1 MPFEM
6 AGTSYFRSRA
16 VCKTLLALVT
26 ARPSTSRAYI
36 FYREMFP
43 DYGLLLPPLIRLCF
57 WSRFRSNHQLII
69 LFRGCHLVSESDGG
83 NEGKM
88 RSLSLKEAQEQSSD
102 GFQARSRVLQRD
114 LDMGLKARPETLI
127 GPKIGGKQT
136 SFLSRDKG

>member
-1 MPFEM
+1 
-6 AGTSYFRSRA
+6 
-16 VCKTLLALVT
+16 
-26 ARPSTSRAYI
+26 
-36 FYREMFP
+36 
-43 DYGLLLPPLIRLCF
+43 
-57 WSRFRSNHQLII
+57 
-69 LFRGCHLVSESDGG
+69 
-83 NEGKM
+83 M